1 MKKMLAIA
9 LCLMMMLCCLPAL
22 AEDAAATPVTVSLV
36 VADALGDMG
45 FYDSANDGLEKLKAD
60 YGVNGKVVECK
71 NDAGKWQPLLVE
83 AAQSSDIVVCVGWE
97 FWDALTEVVPQM
109 PETKFVFVD
118 NGLDGLGDN
127 LVSIVYSENQGSFL
141 VGYAAMKLS
150 PNAKVG
156 FVGGEDSDTINNFFI
171 GYQAGALA
179 ANAEGTVSA
188 PLYTDSYDDA
198 SRGKECADKLFSDG
212 CDVIFQAADK
222 AGLGVFESAKNN
234 GKYAI
239 GVDKD
244 QKHVNPDVVICSMV
258 KEVGLSIYDVVAQYV
273 TDGTFAGGTIVEAD
287 LAGGYVGIAYG
298 ADDMTQQISD
308 ELKAE
313 IEALKQQ
320 IVDCTIVVPSSYDA
334 E

>member
-1 MKKMLAIA
+1 MKKLMAIA
-9 LCLMMMLCCLPAL
+9 LSLLMLTCCLPVL
-22 AEDAAATPVTVSLV
+22 AEDAAAQPLKVSLV

-45 FYDSANDGLEKLKAD
+45 FYDSANEGLEQLKAD
-60 YGVNGKVVECK
+60 YGVDGKVVECK
-71 NDAGKWQPLLVE
+71 NDASKWQPMLVE
-83 AAQSSDIVVCVGWE
+83 AAQQSDIVVCVGWE

-109 PETKFVFVD
+109 PETKFIFVD

-127 LVSIVYSENQGSFL
+127 LVSIVYAENEASFL

-150 PNAKVG
+150 ENAKVG
-156 FVGGEDSDTINNFFI
+156 FVGGEDSDTINNFFV
-171 GYQAGALA
+171 GYQAGALT
-179 ANAEGTVSA
+179 ANPEGTVAA

-198 SRGKECADKLFSDG
+198 SRAKECADKLFADG

-244 QKHVNPDVVICSMV
+244 QKHVNPDVVICSMI
-258 KEVGLSIYDVVAQYV
+258 KQVGLSIYDVVAQYA
-273 TDGTFAGGTIVEAD
+273 TDGTFDGGSIVQAD
-287 LAGGYVGIAYG
+287 LAGGYVDIAYG
-298 ADDMTQQISD
+298 TDDMPQQISD
-308 ELKAE
+308 ALKAE
-313 IEALKQQ
+313 IETLKQQ
-320 IVDCTIVVPSSYDA
+320 IVEGVIEVPTSYAA